1 MNVKINLQRLEAYVL
16 DAPEVLQGSVGDLL
30 ELVDLGNKVVKLIFA
45 NVEYLV
51 LGVL

>member
-1 MNVKINLQRLEAYVL
+1 LNVKINLQRLEAYVL